1 MMGTDLALSRAVTG
15 TWPRPGDQGPSL
27 DQTELHC
34 EDTES
39 ASDSRTR
46 DGPHGPASSPSHL
59 ETGDPHYTLQ
69 CCTDLGRFDPNMI

>member
-27 DQTELHC
+27 HQTELHC
-34 EDTES
+34 EDTPLSLRQPEQRW
-39 ASDSRTR
+39 AAWSR
-46 DGPHGPASSPSHL
+46 SSPSHL